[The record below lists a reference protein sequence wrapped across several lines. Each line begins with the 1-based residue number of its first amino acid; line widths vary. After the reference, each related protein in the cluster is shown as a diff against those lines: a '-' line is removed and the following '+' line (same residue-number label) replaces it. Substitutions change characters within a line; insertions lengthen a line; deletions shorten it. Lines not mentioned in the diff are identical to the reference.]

1 MTHGTV
7 IRWIG
12 QACFLITTISGM
24 HILIDPPHPE
34 VGYKITANS
43 IDANMVFVSHEH
55 SDHNFVEAAKGKPV
69 IVQPM
74 DAPGSLQG
82 TYEDPNKDPT
92 GGVRDEVAYT
102 RVFSYHDND
111 HGKERGPNT
120 ISVIQVDGLRICH
133 MGDIGQLELTPDQV
147 RDIGHVDVLMIP
159 VGGFFTID
167 ARQALAIIDQ
177 LHPRVIIPMHYLTP
191 ALGPF
196 LQGKLHPVDEF
207 EKAIAGHAKVEHI
220 EARDLVLTPDGLPEK
235 QTVYVMKYE

>member
-1 MTHGTV
+1 MVHGTV

-12 QACFLITTISGM
+12 QACFIITTISGM

-34 VGYKITANS
+34 VGYKISANS
-43 IDANMVFVSHEH
+43 IPANIVFVSHEH
-55 SDHNFVEAAKGKPV
+55 SDHNFVEAAMGKPK
-69 IVQPM
+69 IVQPLTSPGVQYGAYER
-74 DAPGSLQG
+74 DASL
-82 TYEDPNKDPT
+82 DP
-92 GGVRDEVAYT
+92 DEVAYT

-111 HGKERGPNT
+111 HGKERGTNT
-120 ISVIQVDGLRICH
+120 ITVMQVDGLRICH

-147 RDIGHVDVLMIP
+147 RAIGHVDVLMIP
-159 VGGFFTID
+159 VGGFFTVD
-167 ARQALAIIDQ
+167 AREAIPIIDQ

-207 EKAIAGHAKVEHI
+207 EKAIEGHAKVEHLDT
-220 EARDLVLTPDGLPEK
+220 RDLVLTPDGLPDR